1 MSADPTNT
9 PNTFALGR
17 RGFLGAAAALGG
29 TAALAPM
36 ASAAPLDRPADK
48 PDPGKPVPIDPLP
61 PSAVSLVPISDG
73 NVTAAIARLDGIIKD
88 VIQRTG
94 VPGLAAAVVHNGQ
107 VKFLEGYGVADKTLG
122 NKVTPDT
129 VFQLASVS
137 KPLAASAVARAIGRA
152 VAPKVVD
159 WTDPIVKH
167 IPGFALA
174 DPYVTA
180 NVTIQ
185 DMLSHRS
192 GLPGAAGDLLED
204 LGYEQSHVL
213 TQLRLDPL
221 NPMRT
226 IYNYANFGFTAGA
239 IAASN
244 AMRQPWAE
252 FADATLFGPL
262 GMTQSSYRH
271 SDFVKRS
278 SHSAMH
284 VRVDGVWKQLYVRN
298 ADPEA
303 PAGGASS
310 SVVDLAKWLTMELA
324 NGMWNGQQF
333 IDAKALGRTHQPAIL
348 LSPPAIPYARSSF
361 YGLGW
366 DISDDAAGR
375 VRWSHSGAFFQG
387 ASTQVLMLPSANLG
401 IVVLTNGMPIGVPG
415 GHRRLLPGLRGGR
428 QGHPRLA
435 DRLRGP
441 VRAADAEHQ
450 CAGTTGQAPGQP
462 HPGEGELLLHRHLPE
477 RVLRPGHHRRAGR
490 AAPPAHRAGGQERLR
505 HDPLGRQRLLVLPHR
520 RERARHHGRD
530 VRAQHR
536 EPGDEPHPRVLQR
549 PGSRSLH
556 AVVVGICTK
565 CNVALSVV
573 ACLPT

>member
-1 MSADPTNT
+1 MSPDPTTLESRIVSADPTNT

-48 PDPGKPVPIDPLP
+48 PDPGKPVPINPLP
-61 PSAVSLVPISDG
+61 PSADSLVKVTDG
-73 NVTAAIARLDGIIKD
+73 DVTAAIARLDGIIKD
-88 VIQRTG
+88 VIERTG

-129 VFQLASVS
+129 VFQLASLS

-152 VAPKVVD
+152 VTPKVVD

-167 IPGFALA
+167 TPGFALA

-401 IVVLTNGMPIGVPG
+401 IVVLTNGMPIGVPESIGAYFLDYVEAGKITRDWLTGYG
-415 GHRRLLPGLRGGR
+415 GLFARLM
-428 QGHPRLA
+428 QNNS
-435 DRLRGP
+435 
-441 VRAADAEHQ
+441 
-450 CAGTTGQAPGQP
+450 
-462 HPGEGELLLHRHLPE
+462 
-477 RVLRPGHHRRAGR
+477 VL
-490 AAPPAHRAGGQERLR
+490 APPAKPPANPTPAKANSFYTGTYQNAYYGPVTVDAPGGQLHLHIGPGGKNDYAMTHWDGNVFSFFPTGENA
-505 HDPLGRQRLLVLPHR
+505 LGITAATFAPNTGSQATSLTL
-520 RERARHHGRD
+520 EYYN
-530 VRAQHR
+530 AQDLGVFTR
-536 EPGDEPHPRVLQR
+536 
-549 PGSRSLH
+549 
-556 AVVVGICTK
+556 
-565 CNVALSVV
+565 
-573 ACLPT
+573 